1 MKLAWCTFLGLLG
14 VWGCAA
20 HNPDPFLEAELLAE
34 SGAFLGALALLDEV
48 PPAHLRYAESRAL
61 AQALERR
68 MRTSQELVLRG
79 MAMRNE
85 WRDQE
90 ALRHFQQAL
99 QIWPG
104 VAGASGLIRATQNRI
119 HALEQGGRPGQPP
132 EVPTGDDNPD
142 YRQLHTEPVGS
153 EPGAIVPPV
162 PGPEIQG
169 PETDEVRRA
178 AQLRVVQEHLER
190 GDMEDAMDVLEALR
204 LDFPK
209 DPAVTR
215 TFVRVLHQRAL
226 LRYGQGFLEGA
237 VEDWKRVLD
246 MQREH
251 RQADAF
257 LKAAETELKLRTPR

>member
-90 ALRHFQQAL
+90 ALRHFQHAL
-99 QIWPG
+99 EIWPS
-104 VAGASGLIRATQNRI
+104 VAGAEAFIQATNNRMR
-119 HALEQGGRPGQPP
+119 ALE
-132 EVPTGDDNPD
+132 
-142 YRQLHTEPVGS
+142 
-153 EPGAIVPPV
+153 
-162 PGPEIQG
+162 
-169 PETDEVRRA
+169 EVRQAEQVVA
-178 AQLRVVQEHLER
+178 APGG
-190 GDMEDAMDVLEALR
+190 GD
-204 LDFPK
+204 P
-209 DPAVTR
+209 
-215 TFVRVLHQRAL
+215 
-226 LRYGQGFLEGA
+226 G
-237 VEDWKRVLD
+237 
-246 MQREH
+246 
-251 RQADAF
+251 
-257 LKAAETELKLRTPR
+257 